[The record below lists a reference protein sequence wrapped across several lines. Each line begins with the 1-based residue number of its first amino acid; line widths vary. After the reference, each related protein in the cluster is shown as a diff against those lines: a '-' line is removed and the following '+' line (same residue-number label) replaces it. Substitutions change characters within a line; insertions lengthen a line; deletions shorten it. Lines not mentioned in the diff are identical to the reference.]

1 MNDVRQTRD
10 ARPIFRKISVDS
22 PPSFFKFSLSTYAG
36 VAQLVEHYLAKV
48 DVESSNLFAR
58 SIFLIGRTRPTKHP
72 PSRRVF
78 CMNAADLFDFPSS
91 LPFAG
96 TFQPELPPWEWVS
109 LIDKALAGMKPVP
122 GPALPPGVHVEGAV
136 CLHPTVKLP
145 PYCVII
151 GPAWI
156 GPHCEIRPG
165 AYIRGGV
172 IAGEGCVLGH
182 ACEFK
187 HCLLLDGA
195 QVPHLSYVGDS
206 ILGNGAHLGAGVV
219 LSNLR
224 LDQGDVPVRLPGRS
238 VSSGMRKLGAMLGDR
253 AEVGCN
259 AVLQPGT
266 VLGRRSLVM
275 PSMAFGGFLEAKKIA
290 RVRQPVHT
298 LPLRD

>member
-1 MNDVRQTRD
+1 LL
-10 ARPIFRKISVDS
+10 
-22 PPSFFKFSLSTYAG
+22 FKFYAG

-58 SIFLIGRTRPTKHP
+58 SILCGLLKP
-72 PSRRVF
+72 PSFPPIWRVF
-78 CMNAADLFDFPSS
+78 CMKAADLFELPTS

-96 TFQPELPPWEWVS
+96 CFQPDLAPWEWVNR
-109 LIDKALAGMKPVP
+109 IAGALASAPPQPLPK
-122 GPALPPGVHVEGAV
+122 LPPGVHLEGPV
-136 CLHPTVKLP
+136 FLHPSVKLP
-145 PYCVII
+145 PHCTIV

-156 GPHCEIRPG
+156 GADTEIRPG
-165 AYIRGGV
+165 AFIRGGV
-172 IAGEGCVLGH
+172 IVGERCVLGH

-187 HCLLLDGA
+187 HCLLMDDV

-206 ILGNGAHLGAGVV
+206 VLGNGAHLGAGVV

-224 LDQGDVPVRLPGRS
+224 LDQGLVPVRTPEGL
-238 VSSGMRKLGAMLGDR
+238 VSSGMRKLGAMLGER

-275 PSMAFGGFLEAKKIA
+275 PTVAFGGYLEERRIA
-290 RVRQPVHT
+290 RVRQSVQI
-298 LPLRD
+298 LPRRG